1 MNNFALALRSNSVK
15 HFVLTMLSLV
25 GLAHVGGC
33 ATSGRT
39 FDSPEAASAAL
50 IEAIAPIDDARI
62 RNVLGSQ
69 GVELLRSPDM
79 KDDQEIMDRF
89 VAAYRKQHELVG
101 IDDDTVVI
109 EVGEDGWPMPIPIVR
124 SGNGWR
130 FDTAA
135 GAEEITSRRIG
146 RNELNAIQTCQAIVD
161 AQREYA
167 AAGFSGMEGVFAAR
181 FVSQPGTRNGLYWP
195 AGPNEAPSPLGPLL
209 ADVPPERVAA
219 AASASGPGDTSR
231 PYHGYV
237 YRILRSQ
244 GAFAPGGALDY
255 MVNGQ
260 LTKGFAVIAW
270 PAEYGTTGVMTFI
283 VNSHG
288 IVYERDLG
296 SSTRSKAAAIRSFD
310 PTPEW
315 TIVTHDGA

>member
-1 MNNFALALRSNSVK
+1 LIIRVLRSNTVK
-15 HFVLTMLSLV
+15 TFVITSMALV
-25 GLAHVGGC
+25 GVALFGGC

-39 FDSPEAASAAL
+39 FDTPEAASAAL

-62 RNVLGSQ
+62 RDVLGSK

-79 KDDQEIMDRF
+79 GDDQEVVDRF
-89 VAAYRKQHELVG
+89 VAAYRAQHELVG
-101 IDDDTVVI
+101 VDDDTVVI
-109 EVGEDGWPMPIPIVR
+109 EVGNNGWPMPIPIVR

-135 GAEEITSRRIG
+135 GAEEILSRRVG

-161 AQREYA
+161 AEREYA
-167 AAGFSGMEGVFAAR
+167 AAGFSGMEGVYATR
-181 FVSQPGTRNGLYWP
+181 FVSQPGTHNGLYWP
-195 AGPNEAPSPLGPLL
+195 AAPNEAPSPLGPLL
-209 ADVPPERVAA
+209 ADMPPERVAA
-219 AASASGPGDTSR
+219 AASASGAGDTSR

-244 GAFAPGGALDY
+244 GAFAPGGAFDY
-255 MVNGQ
+255 MENGQ
-260 LTKGFAVIAW
+260 LSKGFAVIAW
-270 PAEYGTTGVMTFI
+270 PAEYGTTGIMTFI
-283 VNSHG
+283 VSSHG
-288 IVYERDLG
+288 IVYERDFG

-315 TIVTHDGA
+315 TIVTYDGE